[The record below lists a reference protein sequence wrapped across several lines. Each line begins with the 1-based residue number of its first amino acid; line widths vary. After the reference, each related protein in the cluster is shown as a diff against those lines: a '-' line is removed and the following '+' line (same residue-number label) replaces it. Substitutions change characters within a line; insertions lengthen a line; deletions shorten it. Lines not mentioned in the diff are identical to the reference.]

1 MFFIYRE
8 KELKLLQ
15 SSDERIKTTTE
26 KVENMYQKVE
36 DINQKEN
43 AQTTSIQSVEFRLRK
58 VEDVAE
64 QILNHLDVVHRF
76 MATHTRD
83 ASFPDFPEVKLS
95 TDRTRTTS
103 ERSERSEDAKVM
115 AAPDPEFSERLL
127 SVNTRR
133 RPTR

>member
-1 MFFIYRE
+1 
-8 KELKLLQ
+8 
-15 SSDERIKTTTE
+15 
-26 KVENMYQKVE
+26 MYQKVE

-83 ASFPDFPEVKLS
+83 TAFPDFPEVNIVA
-95 TDRTRTTS
+95 DRTRTA
-103 ERSERSEDAKVM
+103 SERSEDVKVM
-115 AAPDPEFSERLL
+115 AAPDSEFAERLL

-133 RPTR
+133 RPTRQV

>member
-1 MFFIYRE
+1 M
-8 KELKLLQ
+8 KLLQ
-15 SSDERIKTTTE
+15 SSDERIKTTSE

-83 ASFPDFPEVKLS
+83 VTFPDFPDVKLS
-95 TDRTRTTS
+95 SERTRTTS
-103 ERSERSEDAKVM
+103 ERSEEGKMGAASE
-115 AAPDPEFSERLL
+115 PEFSERLL
-127 SVNTRR
+127 SVQTRR
-133 RPTR
+133 RPTRYSIYK